1 MLLDLGD
8 VSVMPGSPTLL
19 DHRYQ
24 VSSLVFA
31 NDHERRFIGRHV
43 ELDLAV
49 RITSLRPTAA
59 GDTVTAAGALRFWT
73 LAQQAAS
80 LRHPAL
86 PRLRDC
92 FRSGDNYI
100 LIEDAVGGETLAER
114 IERQGCLSLR
124 ETLAL
129 GLRLCDALVQAAHV
143 CAGLLPFTTITPY
156 TVVFLPSGHVVL
168 TDLGSRHWLGLP
180 RAAPEPKAAPYSAPE
195 VAGCMSLDARVDVF
209 SVAAVMHH
217 ALTGRV
223 PAAPNQEASPLYAAE
238 PAIPPALSLVF
249 EHALAA
255 EPAMR
260 YDSAE
265 HLGRAVAMA
274 ARVVLPDAAALTVP
288 IARRHRRAKSFAAPA
303 VRGKKVGILTS
314 RFVAATPPAL
324 PNRPAQIACGIVHL
338 PLPPAVRRALG
349 RKGASTGSALN
360 SGA

>member
-1 MLLDLGD
+1 
-8 VSVMPGSPTLL
+8 MPGSLTLL

-31 NDHERRFIGRHV
+31 NDHERRYTGRHV
-43 ELDLAV
+43 ELDVTV
-49 RITSLRPTAA
+49 RITALRPTAA

-86 PRLRDC
+86 PRLRDG
-92 FRSGDNYI
+92 FRTGEDYI
-100 LIEDAVGGETLAER
+100 LIEDAVDGQTLAER

-129 GLRLCDALVQAAHV
+129 GLRLCDALVHAAHV

-168 TDLGSRHWLGLP
+168 TDLGSRRWLGLP
-180 RAAPEPKAAPYSAPE
+180 RAAPEREAAPYFAPE

-209 SVAAVMHH
+209 SVAAVMYH
-217 ALTGRV
+217 ALTGRA

-238 PAIPPALSLVF
+238 PAIPPAVSQVF

-265 HLGRAVAMA
+265 HLGRAIAMA
-274 ARVVLPDAAALTVP
+274 ARVVLPDTTALTVP
-288 IARRHRRAKSFAAPA
+288 LARRHRRAKPFAAPA
-303 VRGKKVGILTS
+303 VRGEKAGISTS
-314 RFVAATPPAL
+314 RVVGATPPAL
-324 PNRPAQIACGIVHL
+324 LSRPAQIASGLVHL
-338 PLPPAVRRALG
+338 PLPPAVRRALS
-349 RKGASTGSALN
+349 RKGASTGSALH
-360 SGA
+360 SGT